1 MQVWSFTL
9 LKNETR
15 LVTGSSDL
23 ELKVYSISTEES
35 SSSGDGGGDEEVA
48 KLGSKRKPEDSES
61 RVSLHVTPL
70 LNLLLLWSIPG
81 LDPVTVYGQLC
92 G

>member
-15 LVTGSSDL
+15 LVTGSSDP
-23 ELKVYSISTEES
+23 ELRVYSISTEES
-35 SSSGDGGGDEEVA
+35 SSSGGGGDEEVA
-48 KLGSKRKPEDSES
+48 KPGSKRKPDDNES

-70 LNLLLLWSIPG
+70 LNLLLLWYILPG
-81 LDPVTVYGQLC
+81 LDPITVCGQLC